1 MARKPAPAKT
11 KSTPITDD
19 SPTSSITTIRTST
32 CSNLLS
38 TQTLGYEIG
47 LQAETA
53 ALYWRVSSNT
63 GSGYWS
69 RGWVKFTDIQKAL
82 SNWPSD
88 LPLTSMALRPL
99 FTGSVNTSSFLLAT
113 LVNEG
118 VLEPVP
124 DNLRHYQIGNLD
136 AVAELQS
143 SHSNPAKPKP
153 KAKAKTAARMPK
165 TKSKPATGK

>member
-47 LQAETA
+47 IEAETS

-63 GSGYWS
+63 GNGYWS
-69 RGWVKFTDIQKAL
+69 RAWVRFTDIQTAL
-82 SNWPSD
+82 NDWPKD
-88 LPLTSMALRPL
+88 IPLTSMALKPL
-99 FTGSVNTSSFLLAT
+99 FTGSVNSSSFLLAT
-113 LVNEG
+113 LVTEG
-118 VLEPVP
+118 ILEPVP
-124 DNLRHYQIGNLD
+124 DNLRHYQIANLD

-143 SHSNPAKPKP
+143 PHSKPAKAKP
-153 KAKAKTAARMPK
+153 KAKAKAAARMPK
-165 TKSKPATGK
+165 AKAKPATGK